1 MHSNYRRFVT
11 WAFVDLRGASWGF
24 VGLRG
29 ASWGFVG
36 LRATFVGL
44 RGLGGGRSWTFVGLR
59 AISDPLNPLQ
69 IASWGLIAAINK
81 IRCAFLQNFW
91 DGMVSSINPQ
101 SPPISGFRLLLAL
114 HTLNPSLAGSLLVS
128 FLNFQQASA
137 SAAWVVVHAA
147 DKVAGCVR
155 ISLMRFRMLGSCEL
169 VLSVGNA
176 LVLCLTHTLMLQR
189 SLNNVE
195 LHNSPSCS
203 LMPGSCLN
211 RCCH

>member
-1 MHSNYRRFVT
+1 MAILRTAWPRWRKLTLTCFERFQQNSEKVHSNYRRFVT
-11 WAFVDLRGASWGF
+11 WTFVDLRGASWGFMGLREASWGF

-44 RGLGGGRSWTFVGLR
+44 RGLGGHVRGPSWGFV
-59 AISDPLNPLQ
+59 PLNPLQ

-81 IRCAFLQNFW
+81 IRCAFQNFW

-114 HTLNPSLAGSLLVS
+114 QTLNPSLAGSLVVS

-137 SAAWVVVHAA
+137 SAAWVVVHAP
-147 DKVAGCVR
+147 DKVAGCV
-155 ISLMRFRMLGSCEL
+155 IES
-169 VLSVGNA
+169 A
-176 LVLCLTHTLMLQR
+176 
-189 SLNNVE
+189 
-195 LHNSPSCS
+195 
-203 LMPGSCLN
+203 
-211 RCCH
+211 